1 MRNICVIVAFGLMLL
16 LFLTLS
22 CKKDGEVN
30 IEYFQIIK
38 DKEKVEAGS
47 TTAMITGAYS
57 YSGTINS
64 IKVQVGTNE
73 NFYSSDEFT
82 TVINN
87 KAYAVE
93 ITGLEPHHT
102 YYYRYLVD
110 YGGKKDLVTE
120 YDQFTTMTELPVVQ
134 TIEVLPLDSISVRV
148 TGNVISDGGM
158 EITERG
164 ICWNTYGN
172 PDLEDNIVVYE
183 TPGLGEYTCRIIDLA
198 TSTNYH
204 ARAYAKNA
212 LGIPVFGE
220 DVPFQ
225 TGSSLSLPTV
235 KTLEIKNITVSS
247 AVCVSKVMTSGGS
260 EVTERGVCWSST
272 HLFPNLEDNHE
283 SSGSGVGEY
292 IIAMTGL
299 EIDTK
304 YYVRSY
310 AINAQGIPSYSEP
323 CDFHTS
329 DGKPTVI
336 TVAVSQI
343 TANSAV
349 CGGNVVDEGES
360 PVFERGICWS
370 THPEPNINDSH
381 GNSGTGPGSYSVN
394 MDGLVSGTP
403 YYARAYAKNSYGIAY
418 GDDVSFVPTDGLPVV
433 ETTDVT
439 NVTSNSAVC
448 GGNVREEGAGSVN
461 RRGVCWS
468 TSHNP
473 TIQDHDILNGTGLGE
488 FSCNITGLS
497 SNTVYFVRAYATNDV
512 GTAYGAEKTIPTLQ
526 GKPSVTTAEVT
537 DFTYNT
543 ANVAGEVT
551 NDGGATVT
559 ESGFCW
565 STSPD
570 PTMEDSYIEAGQGVG
585 IFSAQLLNLHS
596 DTKYYVKA
604 YAVNDNGI
612 AYGNQVDF
620 TTQMGPQSPTGA
632 AKGLFSV
639 GSNKKVWF
647 AQGNLQYQASTN
659 TWRFADEQTECIGMS
674 NSQISATNPEW
685 IDLFGWATSNY
696 NHNYACYQPWS
707 ISNVDSEYYAYGSYQ
722 AHLFDNSGKAD
733 WGYNA
738 ISNGGNIE
746 HIWRTLT
753 SSEWVYVFKHRHTPS
768 GILYAKAS
776 IGNVNGVILLP
787 DDWDASFYD
796 LKSYNTSGASY
807 NSNVMSMEMWKNVLE
822 PMGAVFLPA
831 AGYRNITNI
840 DGENS
845 YGYYWASTGG
855 SEAKAYYVKIQNY
868 SFDPGAFEFRHY
880 GYSVRLVQ
888 DF

>member
-1 MRNICVIVAFGLMLL
+1 MRNNRVIVAFGIMFLF
-16 LFLTLS
+16 FLTFS

-30 IEYFQIIK
+30 IESFQILK
-38 DKEKVEAGS
+38 EKEKVEAGS

-64 IKVQVGTNE
+64 IKIQVGTNE

-82 TVINN
+82 SVINN

-110 YGGKKDLVTE
+110 YGGKKDLVTD
-120 YDQFTTMTELPVVQ
+120 YDQFTTTAELPVVQ
-134 TIEVLPLDSISVRV
+134 TVEVLPLDSISVRV
-148 TGNVISDGGM
+148 TGDVISDGGL

-172 PDLEDNIVVYE
+172 PDLENDYVVYE
-183 TPGLGEYTCRIIDLA
+183 TPGLGEYTCRITNLA
-198 TSTNYH
+198 ASTSYH

-212 LGIPVFGE
+212 LGIPVFG
-220 DVPFQ
+220 DDILFQ
-225 TGSSLSLPTV
+225 TGSTSSLPTV
-235 KTLEIKNITVSS
+235 TTVEIINVTVSS
-247 AVCVSKVMTSGGS
+247 AVCVSRVIANGGS

-272 HLFPNLEDNHE
+272 NLFPNLMDSYE
-283 SSGSGVGEY
+283 SSGTGMGSY
-292 IIAMTGL
+292 NITMTGL
-299 EIDTK
+299 EADTK

-310 AINAQGIPSYSEP
+310 AINNQGVSYGE
-323 CDFHTS
+323 CLLFHTS
-329 DGKPTVI
+329 DGLPTVI
-336 TVAVSQI
+336 TVPVTQI

-349 CGGNVVDEGES
+349 GGGNVIDEGAS
-360 PVFERGICWS
+360 SVIERGICWS
-370 THPEPNINDSH
+370 TNPEPSIDNYH
-381 GNSGTGPGSYSVN
+381 GNNGIGSGNYSVN
-394 MDGLVSGTP
+394 MNGLTSGTP
-403 YYARAYAKNSYGIAY
+403 YYVRAYAKNLYGLVY
-418 GDDVSFVPTDGLPVV
+418 GEVVSFTPTDGLPVV

-439 NVTSNSAVC
+439 NITSNSAVC
-448 GGNVREEGAGSVN
+448 GGNVREEGASSVI

-468 TSHNP
+468 ISHNP
-473 TIQDHDILNGTGLGE
+473 TTQDHDIPNGTGLGE
-488 FSCNITGLS
+488 YSCNITGMS
-497 SNTVYFVRAYATNDV
+497 SNTDYYVRAYATNAV

-526 GKPSVTTAEVT
+526 GKPTVTTAAVT

-543 ANVAGEVT
+543 ATVVGEVT

-565 STSPD
+565 STSQN
-570 PTMEDSYIEAGQGVG
+570 PTMEDSHIEAGQGLGV
-585 IFSAQLLNLHS
+585 FSAQLPNLHS
-596 DTKYYVKA
+596 DTRYYVKA
-604 YAVNDNGI
+604 YAVNNNGI

-620 TTQMGPQSPTGA
+620 TTQTGPQSPTGA

-639 GSNKKVWF
+639 GPNKQVWF

-659 TWRFADEQTECIGMS
+659 TWRFADEQTEYIGMS

-707 ISNVDSEYYAYGSYQ
+707 TSDVDSDYYAYGRYQ
-722 AHLFDNSGKAD
+722 AHLFNDSGQAD
-733 WGYNA
+733 WGYNS
-738 ISNGGNIE
+738 ISNGGNTE
-746 HIWRTLT
+746 HVWRTLT
-753 SSEWVYVFKHRHTPS
+753 SAEWVYVFKNRNTLS

-776 IGNVNGVILLP
+776 IGNINGVILLP
-787 DDWDASFYD
+787 DDWDASFFD
-796 LKSYNTSGASY
+796 LKSPNLPEARY
-807 NSNVMSMEMWKNVLE
+807 NSNVMSMEVWKNVLE
-822 PMGAVFLPA
+822 PLGAVFLPA

-840 DGENS
+840 YGVNS
-845 YGYYWASTGG
+845 SGYYWASTGG
-855 SEAKAYYVKIQNY
+855 GEIKAYYVNIKNT
-868 SFDPGAFEFRHY
+868 SFHPDTFEARHY

>member
-1 MRNICVIVAFGLMLL
+1 MRNNRIIVALSLTLL
-16 LFLTLS
+16 LLLAFS
-22 CKKDGEVN
+22 CKKDGEVH
-30 IEYFQIIK
+30 IESFQILK
-38 DKEKVEAGS
+38 DKEKVVAGS
-47 TTAMITGAYS
+47 TTAMITGSYS
-57 YSGTINS
+57 YSGTING

-73 NFYSSDEFT
+73 NFYSSDEFSA
-82 TVINN
+82 VIND

-110 YGGKKDLVTE
+110 YGGKKDLITDH
-120 YDQFTTMTELPVVQ
+120 DQFTTTTELPVVQ
-134 TIEVLPLDSISVRV
+134 TVEVLPLDSISVRV
-148 TGNVISDGGM
+148 SGNVISDGGV

-172 PDLEDNIVVYE
+172 PDLEDSYVVYE
-183 TPGLGEYTCRIIDLA
+183 TPGLGEYTCRITNLA
-198 TSTNYH
+198 ASTTYH

-212 LGIPVFGE
+212 LGIPVFG
-220 DVPFQ
+220 DDILFQ
-225 TGSSLSLPTV
+225 TGSTSSLPTV
-235 KTLEIKNITVSS
+235 TTVEIINVTVSS
-247 AVCVSKVMTSGGS
+247 AVCVSKVIANGGS

-272 HLFPNLEDNHE
+272 NLFPNLMDSYD
-283 SSGSGVGEY
+283 SSGTGMGSY
-292 IIAMTGL
+292 NITMIGL
-299 EIDTK
+299 EADTK

-310 AINAQGIPSYSEP
+310 AINTQGVSYGECLS
-323 CDFHTS
+323 FHTS
-329 DGKPTVI
+329 DGLPTVT
-336 TVAVSQI
+336 TVPVTQI

-349 CGGNVVDEGES
+349 GGGNVIDEGAS
-360 PVFERGICWS
+360 SVFERGICWS
-370 THPEPNINDSH
+370 TNPEPTIDNYH
-381 GNSGTGPGSYSVN
+381 GNNGVGSGAYSVN
-394 MDGLVSGTP
+394 MNGLTSGIL
-403 YYARAYAKNSYGIAY
+403 YYVRAYAKNLYGIVY
-418 GDDVSFVPTDGLPVV
+418 GEIVSFTPTDGLPVV

-439 NVTSNSAVC
+439 NITSNSAVC
-448 GGNVREEGAGSVN
+448 GGNVREEGASSVI

-473 TIQDHDILNGTGLGE
+473 TTQDHDIPNGTGLGE

-497 SNTVYFVRAYATNDV
+497 SNTDYYVRAYATNAV

-526 GKPSVTTAEVT
+526 GKPTVTTAAVT

-543 ANVAGEVT
+543 ATVVGEVI

-565 STSPD
+565 STSQN
-570 PTMEDSYIEAGQGVG
+570 PTMEDSHIEAGQGLGV
-585 IFSAQLLNLHS
+585 FSAQLPNLHS
-596 DTKYYVKA
+596 DTRYYVKA

-659 TWRFADEQTECIGMS
+659 TWRLADEQTECIGTS
-674 NSQISATNPEW
+674 NSQISATNSEW
-685 IDLFGWATSNY
+685 IDLFGWSTSNY
-696 NHNYACYQPWS
+696 NHNNACYQPWS
-707 ISNVDSEYYAYGSYQ
+707 TSDIDSDYYAYGSFQ
-722 AHLFDNSGKAD
+722 AHLFENSGKAD

-738 ISNGGNIE
+738 ISNGGNTE

-753 SSEWVYVFKHRHTPS
+753 SAEWVYVFKHRETPS
-768 GILYAKAS
+768 GIRYAKAS
-776 IGNVNGVILLP
+776 IGSVNGMILLP
-787 DDWDASFYD
+787 DDWDASFFE
-796 LKSYNTSGASY
+796 LNTPNQQNARFD
-807 NSNVMSMEMWKNVLE
+807 SNEISFDEWKNVLE
-822 PMGAVFLPA
+822 PLGAVFLPA
-831 AGYRNITNI
+831 AGYRNKTTVYRVNNL
-840 DGENS
+840 GT
-845 YGYYWASTGG
+845 YWASTGG
-855 SEAKAYYVKIQNY
+855 NETKAYYVNIQNT
-868 SFDPGAFEFRHY
+868 SFDPGTYESRHY

>member
-1 MRNICVIVAFGLMLL
+1 MRNNCIIVAFGLMFLS
-16 LFLTLS
+16 FLTFS

-30 IEYFQIIK
+30 IESFQILK
-38 DKEKVEAGS
+38 DKEKVVAGS
-47 TTAMITGAYS
+47 TSAMITGVYS

-120 YDQFTTMTELPVVQ
+120 YDQFTTTTELPVVQ

-148 TGNVISDGGM
+148 TGNVISDGGV

-172 PDLEDNIVVYE
+172 PDLEDDFVVYE
-183 TPGLGEYTCRIIDLA
+183 IPGLGEYTCRITDLA
-198 TSTNYH
+198 ASTNYH

-212 LGIPVFGE
+212 MGIPVFGE

-247 AVCVSKVMTSGGS
+247 AICVSKVMSSGGS

-292 IIAMTGL
+292 NVTMTGL

-323 CDFHTS
+323 RDFHTS

-336 TVAVSQI
+336 TVAVTEI

-360 PVFERGICWS
+360 SVSERGICWN
-370 THPEPNINDSH
+370 THPEPTINDPH

-394 MDGLVSGTP
+394 MDGLTSGVTC
-403 YYARAYAKNSYGIAY
+403 YVRAYAKNSFGIAY
-418 GDDVSFVPTDGLPVV
+418 GDTVSFIPTDGLPVV

-439 NVTSNSAVC
+439 NITSNSAVC
-448 GGNVREEGAGSVN
+448 GGNVREEGASSVI

-468 TSHNP
+468 RNHNP
-473 TIQDHDILNGTGLGE
+473 TTQDHDVPNGTGLGE

-497 SNTVYFVRAYATNDV
+497 SHTDYYVRAYATNAV
-512 GTAYGAEKTIPTLQ
+512 GTAYGTEKTIPTLQ

-543 ANVAGEVT
+543 ATVTGEVT
-551 NDGGATVT
+551 NDGGSTVS

-565 STSPD
+565 STSPN
-570 PTMEDSYIEAGQGVG
+570 PTLEDSHVEVGQGMGV
-585 IFSAQLLNLHS
+585 FSSQLANLHS
-596 DTKYYVKA
+596 DTKYYVRA
-604 YAVNDNGI
+604 YAINAIDVG
-612 AYGNQVDF
+612 YGNQVDF
-620 TTQMGPQSPTGA
+620 TTLMGPGAPVGA
-632 AKGLFSV
+632 AKGLFTV
-639 GSNKKVWF
+639 GPNKQVWF

-659 TWRFADEQTECIGMS
+659 IWHFADEQTEYIGTS

-696 NHNYACYQPWS
+696 NHNNACYQPWS
-707 ISNVDSEYYAYGSYQ
+707 TSDIDSDYYAYGNYQ
-722 AHLFDNSGKAD
+722 DHLFSDSGKAD

-738 ISNGGNIE
+738 ISNGGNTE
-746 HIWRTLT
+746 HSWRTLT
-753 SSEWVYVFKHRHTPS
+753 SAEWVYVFKHRDTPS

-776 IGNVNGVILLP
+776 IETVNGVILLP
-787 DDWDASFYD
+787 DDWDATFFD
-796 LKSYNTSGASY
+796 LNSPNLPEAKY
-807 NSNVMSMEMWKNVLE
+807 NSNVISLEEWKNELE
-822 PMGAVFLPA
+822 PLGAVFLPTG
-831 AGYRNITNI
+831 GYRNKTNMY
-840 DGENS
+840 GVNNN
-845 YGYYWASTGG
+845 GYYWASTGG
-855 SEAKAYYVKIQNY
+855 SEAKVYYVKIQNY
-868 SFDPGAFEFRHY
+868 SFDPGAFEVRHY